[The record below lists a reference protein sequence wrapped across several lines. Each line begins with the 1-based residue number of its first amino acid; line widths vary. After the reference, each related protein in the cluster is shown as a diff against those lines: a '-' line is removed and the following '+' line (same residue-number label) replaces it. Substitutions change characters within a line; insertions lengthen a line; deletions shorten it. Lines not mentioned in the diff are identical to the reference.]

1 MIQLLTNERAFVG
14 TKERKVR
21 EKEQRKETILSAA
34 VQIIAEKGFECATME
49 DIAAGSELS
58 KGTLYLYFE
67 DKSSLFRAIKTEAH
81 DQIRSIFLEIIQ
93 QDLPGL
99 EMVTEMGRA
108 FIEFIRTHP
117 VHTQSMMLLPH
128 TTDEKEHFDKGR
140 ELMVLITHAI
150 QIGIQDGSIRKTV
163 NPKLLS
169 IQVGWGLFGIL
180 QYYMNESDPVYD
192 EILKENNTTIKKLTK
207 DYITVL
213 LANIKADNKT
223 TKTS

>member
-150 QIGIQDGSIRKTV
+150 QIGIQDGSIRKAV

-169 IQVGWGLFGIL
+169 IQVGWGLIGIL